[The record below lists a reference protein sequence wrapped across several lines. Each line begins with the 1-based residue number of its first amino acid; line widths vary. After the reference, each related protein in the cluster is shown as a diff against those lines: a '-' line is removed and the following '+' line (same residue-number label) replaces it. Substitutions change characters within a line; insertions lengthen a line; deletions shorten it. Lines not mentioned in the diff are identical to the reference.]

1 MNQTIIL
8 SVAVVGIVVAAITI
22 GIIYSG
28 QVSKVDEVFV
38 DDPYTT
44 YDEKGN
50 PRTVGWV
57 YSGPFG
63 IDKKSYLIGN
73 NIFLTVHGLEP
84 YDKGRILFVRPDNV
98 IYRILTFDGSDKSD
112 FNHYFTPYLTY
123 ESSTCTVDD
132 IIGNWTVAFEGS
144 QYEPITFE
152 IKNEYLSEGEEQR
165 FSTPLC

>member
-1 MNQTIIL
+1 MNQKKIL
-8 SVAVVGIVVAAITI
+8 SVVITGIAIAAITI
-22 GIIYSG
+22 GIIYFG
-28 QVSKVDEVFV
+28 NGLTVDEVIV
-38 DDPYTT
+38 DEQYTT
-44 YDEKGN
+44 YDEKGI

-73 NIFLTVHGLEP
+73 NIFVTVHGLEP
-84 YDKGRILFVRPDNV
+84 YEKGRILFVRPDNI

-112 FNHYFTPYLTY
+112 FNHYFTPYLTV

-132 IIGNWTVAFEGS
+132 IIGNWTISFEGT

-152 IKNEYLSEGEEQR
+152 IRNEYLSEGEEQR